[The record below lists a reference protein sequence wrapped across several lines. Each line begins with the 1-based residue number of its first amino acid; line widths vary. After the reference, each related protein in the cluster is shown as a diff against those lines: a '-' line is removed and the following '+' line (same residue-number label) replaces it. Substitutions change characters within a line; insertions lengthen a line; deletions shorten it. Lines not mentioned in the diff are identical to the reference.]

1 MRSSWKPVYLNSDI
15 LFKYSNS
22 NELAITSAATLRT
35 TCITPSLVHSTLVV
49 HNGKFYTSLYVTQN
63 MIGHKVGEFVP
74 TKKRSIMIHAKLLS
88 KLKAQKAKKVKKK
101 K

>member
-1 MRSSWKPVYLNSDI
+1 
-15 LFKYSNS
+15 
-22 NELAITSAATLRT
+22 
-35 TCITPSLVHSTLVV
+35 
-49 HNGKFYTSLYVTQN
+49 